1 MPAEGMMENNM
12 LRPVLVAALFASAIV
27 PALAQ
32 APGLQPG
39 APARAPECLRNINIW
54 DYTPVPGNRSLI
66 VTDKSRRK
74 YRVDFVAPCYNLQHQ
89 FGLGFKTFAPGAL
102 ACVTRGDS
110 VLMRDPVGPNQCIID
125 RVVPYT
131 PAMEQADRAARQGA
145 GR

>member
-1 MPAEGMMENNM
+1 MENNM
-12 LRPVLVAALFASAIV
+12 LRPVLVAVVAVSATILTFGQAFA
-27 PALAQ
+27 
-32 APGLQPG
+32 QP
-39 APARAPECLRNINIW
+39 PVKAPECLRNVNIW
-54 DYTPVPGNRSLI
+54 DYAPVPGNRSLI

-145 GR
+145 RR